1 MLKQIKIRLAKSKKI
16 RNLLENPV
24 DLEMFKRKPSVKFVI
39 GLIIIG
45 FSYVIGWPMVSALG
59 VLAVYFKEPLLF
71 AIGSP
76 LTYGLSHLVFILG
89 VFIAGKD
96 TVIYM
101 NTFLKWSATRGLR
114 RFLGPDVLSLH
125 RKGQKNDSD

>member
-1 MLKQIKIRLAKSKKI
+1 M
-16 RNLLENPV
+16 
-24 DLEMFKRKPSVKFVI
+24 KFVI

-125 RKGQKNDSD
+125 RKGQKNDSE